1 MGVRRSNHV
10 PIALTS
16 LGRIREIMGSRARRN
31 YEPKPADLALW
42 GRARSHVRDIF
53 LYLAHMNVR
62 GKETPVWAADDTARM
77 IGPECA
83 SQDCMKRIMGCK

>member
-10 PIALTS
+10 PIDLTS

-42 GRARSHVRDIF
+42 GRARSHVRDTVFFYIS
-53 LYLAHMNVR
+53 H
-62 GKETPVWAADDTARM
+62 T
-77 IGPECA
+77 
-83 SQDCMKRIMGCK
+83 